1 VPAAPTQAPAPDPRL
16 VDGARRAVAR
26 HGWEGASLQRVAEA
40 AGLSRMTLHRR
51 GITKDVLLR
60 WLAESLEAEHREAMW
75 PALTATGNA
84 RDRLA
89 AALGAQCEVAENN
102 LELLEALG
110 SRAHDAVYHEE
121 ERPALTRDVFIEPLR
136 RLLIDGAADG
146 SLKESDPAETATVL
160 LNLVGWTYR
169 HLRTGH
175 GWEPD
180 RARRAVLAIALEGVA
195 S

>member
-1 VPAAPTQAPAPDPRL
+1 MTLAAPQAAAPDPRL
-16 VDGARRAVAR
+16 LDGARRAVAL
-26 HGWEGASLQRVAEA
+26 HGWEAATLQRVADA
-40 AGLSRMTLHRR
+40 SGLSRMTLHRR

-60 WLAESLEAEHREAMW
+60 WLAESLETEYREAMW

-89 AALGAQCEVAENN
+89 AALAAQCDVAENN
-102 LELLEALG
+102 LALLEALG
-110 SRAHDAVYHEE
+110 DRAHDAVYHEE

-146 SLKESDPAETATVL
+146 SLRETDPAETATVL
-160 LNLVGWTYR
+160 LNLVGFTYR

-175 GWEPD
+175 GWEPE

-195 S
+195 R